1 MSGNLKDLDNK
12 ATLNERMQNVTD
24 TLISLYRK
32 GRPSTDA
39 EVKERIEEYFD
50 SCRFGGLR
58 PAMESLCMSLHISR
72 ETLRNWKNGVGCSRE
87 RQQIIQDARQLVLAE
102 SEQMAFQGAL
112 HPGVYAFYMKNVGD
126 NYKDAPNDT
135 PVIASPFIHRTQEEI
150 LASINQDLLT
160 EVIESEDD
168 YDN

>member
-12 ATLNERMQNVTD
+12 ATLNERMQGVTD

-32 GRPSTDA
+32 GRPFTDA
-39 EVKERIEEYFD
+39 EVRERVEEYFD
-50 SCRFGGLR
+50 ACRFGGLR

-72 ETLRNWKNGVGCSRE
+72 ETMRNWKNGVGCSKE

-112 HPGVYAFYMKNVGD
+112 HPGVYAFYMKNCGD
-126 NYKDAPNDT
+126 GYKDNPNESAPN
-135 PVIASPFIHRTQEEI
+135 VSPFVFRTSEEI
-150 LASINQDLLT
+150 LASLDTSLIDDMKG
-160 EVIESEDD
+160 EDN
-168 YDN
+168 DN